1 MKRMRFQK
9 VAMVAASA
17 SLGAGAA
24 LVVGACGEERGSV
37 EVEGST
43 GTTGTTGAPGATG
56 TTSTTSTST
65 TQTTPPPVDGT
76 GTSPPP

>member
-9 VAMVAASA
+9 VAMVAAAA
-17 SLGAGAA
+17 SLGVGAA

-37 EVEGST
+37 EVEGGTTGST
-43 GTTGTTGAPGATG
+43 GTTGTGA
-56 TTSTTSTST
+56 TSTTSTST
-65 TQTTPPPVDGT
+65 TQTTPPPADGT

>member
-1 MKRMRFQK
+1 MRLQK
-9 VAMVAASA
+9 VAMVAAAAAA
-17 SLGAGAA
+17 SLGTGAA